1 MLLNSGKGSK
11 AKVGHDL
18 FGLLLLM
25 CCLAFVGP
33 ENVEEDGIGMFESRS
48 MVLRKAGKSKIRKT
62 AKTRYIK
69 NPLLSKM
76 IAAYFDPSEE
86 AERQHV
92 GLGRK
97 VCFDFLTWTT
107 LMHIAPVTASSKRTS

>member
-1 MLLNSGKGSK
+1 V
-11 AKVGHDL
+11 KVGHDL
-18 FGLLLLM
+18 SDLLLLM
-25 CCLAFVGP
+25 CRLGFVGP

-62 AKTRYIK
+62 AKTKYIK

-92 GLGRK
+92 GLGNK
-97 VCFDFLTWTT
+97 VCFDF
-107 LMHIAPVTASSKRTS
+107 